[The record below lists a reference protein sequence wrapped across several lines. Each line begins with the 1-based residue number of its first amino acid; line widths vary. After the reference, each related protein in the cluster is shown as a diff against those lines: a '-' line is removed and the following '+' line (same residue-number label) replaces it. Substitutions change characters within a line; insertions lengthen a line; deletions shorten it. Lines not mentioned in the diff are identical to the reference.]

1 MPFHMHINLE
11 LLESV
16 HLISAM
22 LLEVPS
28 LAENPFQGNRRML
41 SKPFSWLLDNYQNH
55 TYSGPPESVKDHV
68 VAATKAMLRGDW
80 RLAFGFVE
88 SLNCWGLLPNKE
100 NVLDMLKMKLKEEGL
115 RTYLFAYAGQYQ
127 SLSQDLLCS
136 MFDLPKKKVHS
147 IASRMIINDEIHG
160 AWDQPTATIVMHNVE
175 AARMQTAVM
184 EFADKASSL
193 LEINERSLRQI
204 RTGTMH
210 DDDEG
215 GGRRRNWD
223 DDGQQGRSRGG
234 NRSGGGRGSGHGHRG
249 GRGGRGRGRGDRDGD
264 RGGFGGFT
272 RDRRDRDRDMQPS
285 MASLGSVR
293 FNRRG

>member
-28 LAENPFQGNRRML
+28 LAENPFQGNRRMM

-55 TYSGPPESVKDHV
+55 TYSGPTENVKDHI

-80 RLAFGFVE
+80 RSAFGFVE
-88 SLNCWGLLPNKE
+88 SLSCWSLFPEKDR
-100 NVLDMLKMKLKEEGL
+100 VLEMLKQKLKEEGL
-115 RTYLFAYAGQYQ
+115 RTYLFAYAGQYR
-127 SLSQDLLCS
+127 SLSQAQLCS
-136 MFDLPKKKVHS
+136 MFDLPEKKVHS

-160 AWDQPTATIVMHNVE
+160 AWDQPTATIVMYNVE
-175 AARMQTAVM
+175 AAKMQSGII
-184 EFADKASSL
+184 EFADKASLL

-204 RTGTMH
+204 RTGNMN

-223 DDGQQGRSRGG
+223 DENQSGRPKGSKHGAIPRGSGQGGR
-234 NRSGGGRGSGHGHRG
+234 GGGRGRG
-249 GRGGRGRGRGDRDGD
+249 KGRGDRDGG
-264 RGGFGGFT
+264 GGFSSFS

-293 FNRRG
+293 PRRM